1 MHSVRSC
8 GGDNSNSVNIY
19 HAAIVCKMLTIYVVH
34 IRGGGRGGGEKILQ
48 LALSALKGTVSR
60 DWDGFKLIPYWY
72 SYYTKLKK

>member
-1 MHSVRSC
+1 MYVVGVEIIPTVCKHISCGHSVQ
-8 GGDNSNSVNIY
+8 DVNYICSSY
-19 HAAIVCKMLTIYVVH
+19 S
-34 IRGGGRGGGEKILQ
+34 GGRGEVGGEKILQ